1 METKIERTHWG
12 NGKLRS
18 EQPRV
23 GGERHGLQRWWWES
37 GQLRSERPYV
47 GGVPHGVRKWWYPS
61 GQQESEIPYVGGV
74 WHGMVK
80 YWHQNGD
87 IGWFWLWNQ
96 GEQVAT
102 FYPRNETQRW
112 KLK

>member
-1 METKIERTHWG
+1 METKVERTYHP

-18 EQPRV
+18 ETPRV
-23 GGERHGLQRWWWES
+23 GGKRHGVWKWWWPDGEPS
-37 GQLRSERPYV
+37 SEV
-47 GGVPHGVRKWWYPS
+47 
-61 GQQESEIPYVGGV
+61 PYVGGV

-87 IGWFWLWNQ
+87 IDEFWLWNQ

-102 FYPRNETQRW
+102 FYPRNQTQRW